1 MGSTS
6 LWRSWGTI
14 AVVAVGC
21 AGSGDDAGSTDSQ
34 PSTAASE
41 ESGPLGVVA
50 LGHSGLTGENSDPD
64 RPGEDV
70 PENSW
75 ATGTAPR
82 VDSTYQRLVAL
93 RPETRD
99 RVANQAQGGA
109 DAAALVTQA
118 EAALQTVPTPELV
131 IIQTIDN
138 DIRCDVT
145 DAEHV
150 EEFGAAADATLDVI
164 TAASPDSRI
173 LLVGQMGR
181 PDPAYIEQLVLED
194 PAAKARLSGTGV
206 CDFFDPAGQLVEANF
221 ETLTGIIDGYK
232 AEQARVC
239 AAVSRCRTD
248 DGARAAYVDELA
260 NFSSDWAH
268 LNAPGE
274 TLGHRRSPG
283 PASRLLGL

>member
-1 MGSTS
+1 M
-6 LWRSWGTI
+6 
-14 AVVAVGC
+14 
-21 AGSGDDAGSTDSQ
+21 
-34 PSTAASE
+34 
-41 ESGPLGVVA
+41 VA

-75 ATGTAPR
+75 ATGTAPE

-99 RVANQAQGGA
+99 RVANRAQGGA
-109 DAAALVTQA
+109 DA
-118 EAALQTVPTPELV
+118 
-131 IIQTIDN
+131 
-138 DIRCDVT
+138 

-150 EEFGAAADATLDVI
+150 EEFGAAVDATLDVI

-173 LLVGQMGR
+173 LLVGQMGQ

-268 LNAPGE
+268 LMPRGNARAPE
-274 TLGHRRSPG
+274 ITWPSV
-283 PASRLLGL
+283 AALLGL

>member
-1 MGSTS
+1 MRTCP
-6 LWRSWGTI
+6 RT
-14 AVVAVGC
+14 
-21 AGSGDDAGSTDSQ
+21 
-34 PSTAASE
+34 P
-41 ESGPLGVVA
+41 
-50 LGHSGLTGENSDPD
+50 
-64 RPGEDV
+64 
-70 PENSW
+70 W
-75 ATGTAPR
+75 ATGTAPE

-118 EAALQTVPTPELV
+118 EAALHTVPTPELV

-138 DIRCDVT
+138 DIRCDGT

-150 EEFGAAADATLDVI
+150 EEFGAAADATLDLI

-181 PDPAYIEQLVLED
+181 SDPAYIEQLVVED
-194 PAAKARLSGTGV
+194 PTVKAQLSGTGI

-221 ETLTGIIDGYK
+221 ETLTGIIDGYE

-239 AAVSRCRTD
+239 AAVPRCRTD
-248 DGARAAYVDELA
+248 DGARRAYIDELA
-260 NFSSDWAH
+260 NLTPDRNH
-268 LNAPGE
+268 LNVQGNARRP
-274 TLGHRRSPG
+274 RSPG
-283 PASRLLGL
+283 PASRLSWDCETRRPAELT

>member
-14 AVVAVGC
+14 AIVAVVAVGC

-75 ATGTAPR
+75 ATGTAPE

-109 DAAALVTQA
+109 DA
-118 EAALQTVPTPELV
+118 
-131 IIQTIDN
+131 
-138 DIRCDVT
+138 

-150 EEFGAAADATLDVI
+150 EEFGAAVDATLDVI

-173 LLVGQMGR
+173 LLVGQMG
-181 PDPAYIEQLVLED
+181 
-194 PAAKARLSGTGV
+194 
-206 CDFFDPAGQLVEANF
+206 
-221 ETLTGIIDGYK
+221 
-232 AEQARVC
+232 
-239 AAVSRCRTD
+239 
-248 DGARAAYVDELA
+248 
-260 NFSSDWAH
+260 
-268 LNAPGE
+268 
-274 TLGHRRSPG
+274 
-283 PASRLLGL
+283 